1 MNRDKTMARMM
12 RLFALAA
19 AAGLT
24 AAAPSA
30 AAGVGTTGAQF
41 LQVGVGARPLAMAG
55 AFSTL
60 ADDANA
66 INWNPGALGQVK
78 AKSVTASYNA
88 LFKDENQGFLGY
100 ATPMGQSGAAA
111 VGFNYLMVSDI
122 PRRAAESDTPDSTFT
137 NQNYVVDFAYG
148 RSVIPD
154 KLSLGAN
161 LKYIHEDLDT
171 FKGSAMAV
179 DLGALYKTPV
189 EHLTAGL
196 IMQNLGTKLGPDSLP
211 LTFKGG
217 AAYRLFKERLVLA
230 SDVDWLAMD
239 ERAYWDIGAEFWLD
253 KALAL
258 RAGYELGHGADKTG
272 SMVGFATG
280 FGVKISQIVLDYAF
294 VPFGDLGNTHR
305 FTLGWRF

>member
-1 MNRDKTMARMM
+1 MARTM
-12 RLFALAA
+12 RFLALTAVVLLA
-19 AAGLT
+19 

-41 LQVGVGARPLAMAG
+41 LQVGVGARPLAMGG
-55 AFSTL
+55 AFSAL
-60 ADDANA
+60 PDDANA
-66 INWNPGALGQVK
+66 INWNPGALAEVK
-78 AKSVTASYNA
+78 TKNLTASYNA

-100 ATPMGQSGAAA
+100 ASPVGQAGTAA

-122 PRRAAESDTPDSTFT
+122 PRRAAESDAPDSTFA
-137 NQNYVVDFAYG
+137 NQNYVASLAYG
-148 RSVIPD
+148 RSVILD
-154 KLSLGAN
+154 KFSLGVN
-161 LKYIHEDLDT
+161 LKYIREDLDN

-196 IMQNLGTKLGPDSLP
+196 VMQNLGTRIGPDPLP

-239 ERAYWDIGAEFWLD
+239 QRAYWDLGGEFWLD

-258 RAGYELGHGADKTG
+258 RAGYELGHGVDKTG

-280 FGVKISQIVLDYAF
+280 FGVKISQLVLDYAF